1 MGLLFSIIIPVHNSE
16 KYLSE
21 SLKSVLG
28 QTYSKKKYEIIIV
41 DDYSTDGSE
50 KIIKNF
56 KRKFKNIKVVNNK
69 MNKKVSYSRNIGIK
83 NAKGRYIVFLD
94 SDDQLK
100 KYSLSNIESILQRKE
115 HDLILCLEF
124 KSNKWKINPSKVKQ
138 LKDVNSFIDY
148 ENKKNFYNPN
158 CWNMIIKRSFLLR
171 KKILFKKIDIF
182 EDQVFCIEV
191 LLNADLLKI
200 IPGTFYNYI
209 QRPFSLSRKTNI
221 LALNS
226 CLHALINFYYLTKK
240 FNLTKNRI
248 VFVKKRINFILNNIN
263 KYIAS
268 SSLLQIKKIS
278 NEYKKFS
285 KKINIKDKIF
295 YNNFFSFRNMS
306 SIKKRITLKVINYDY
321 SNYDKIF
328 IFGFGVSG
336 RTIFHILEN
345 QNMKIDG
352 FIDNDKNFMNSE
364 YFKKRIINP
373 EYLTLIN
380 VKRHNVLVIISQTE
394 KSISKAM
401 TKQLIEHGL
410 KKKNIKI
417 MNIS

>member
-56 KRKFKNIKVVNNK
+56 KRKFKNIKVINNK

-148 ENKKNFYNPN
+148 ENKKNFYNP
-158 CWNMIIKRSFLLR
+158 
-171 KKILFKKIDIF
+171 
-182 EDQVFCIEV
+182 
-191 LLNADLLKI
+191 
-200 IPGTFYNYI
+200 
-209 QRPFSLSRKTNI
+209 
-221 LALNS
+221 
-226 CLHALINFYYLTKK
+226 
-240 FNLTKNRI
+240 
-248 VFVKKRINFILNNIN
+248 
-263 KYIAS
+263 
-268 SSLLQIKKIS
+268 
-278 NEYKKFS
+278 
-285 KKINIKDKIF
+285 
-295 YNNFFSFRNMS
+295 
-306 SIKKRITLKVINYDY
+306 
-321 SNYDKIF
+321 
-328 IFGFGVSG
+328 
-336 RTIFHILEN
+336 
-345 QNMKIDG
+345 
-352 FIDNDKNFMNSE
+352 
-364 YFKKRIINP
+364 
-373 EYLTLIN
+373 
-380 VKRHNVLVIISQTE
+380 
-394 KSISKAM
+394 
-401 TKQLIEHGL
+401 
-410 KKKNIKI
+410 
-417 MNIS
+417 

>member
-248 VFVKKRINFILNNIN
+248 VFVKKRINFILNNI
-263 KYIAS
+263 I
-268 SSLLQIKKIS
+268 
-278 NEYKKFS
+278 
-285 KKINIKDKIF
+285 
-295 YNNFFSFRNMS
+295 
-306 SIKKRITLKVINYDY
+306 
-321 SNYDKIF
+321 
-328 IFGFGVSG
+328 
-336 RTIFHILEN
+336 
-345 QNMKIDG
+345 
-352 FIDNDKNFMNSE
+352 
-364 YFKKRIINP
+364 
-373 EYLTLIN
+373 
-380 VKRHNVLVIISQTE
+380 
-394 KSISKAM
+394 
-401 TKQLIEHGL
+401 
-410 KKKNIKI
+410 KKNIT
-417 MNIS
+417 NHTAGLWF